1 MKRTDSDL
9 FSSLSRQK
17 SFRVLVALGFLYI
30 ILVIFEL
37 PIVLKNGPA
46 RVSLENAISSRHE
59 FLMDSEEH
67 LLPYKLRP
75 ERKIK
80 ELPKKPLISSLN
92 LTAGIGPGKGTPKS
106 AKRALEL
113 GQKLWFDVE
122 LRNFNQTGSKNQSRA
137 HGKKVLDCP
146 GSISITGDE
155 LSKKGGIMVLPCG
168 LTLGS
173 HVTVIGKP
181 RAARNVTVD
190 GDHKMVSGFVM
201 ELLGLKMA
209 EDEEPPKILYLNP
222 RLKGDWSGWPVI
234 EHNSCYRM
242 QWGRSQRCVGRR
254 SSPDKETVDGLVK
267 CEKWHRDGDNW
278 LDEPVVSGWFKRLT
292 GQRDKKTTIDWS
304 FPFEEEKIFV
314 LTLSA
319 GLEGYHINVDGR
331 HVTSFPY
338 RPGFT
343 LADATGLSLSGDV
356 DVVSIFAASL
366 PTLLPTYAQKHL
378 DFSDSWRAPPV
389 PDGPVELFIGIL
401 SAGSHFGE
409 RMAVRKSWL
418 QHELIRSSR
427 VVARFIVALHRKTEV
442 NVQVKKEAEFFGDIV
457 IVPYMD
463 HYDLVV
469 LKTVAIC
476 EFGVRSVSAKYV
488 MKGDDDT
495 FVRVDAIIDIVKK
508 VGENKSLYIGNMN
521 VNHSALRSGKWAV
534 TFEEWPEEVYPTYAN
549 GPGYI
554 ISSDI
559 ANSIVS
565 EFEKSKLRLFK
576 MEDVSMGMWVE
587 KFSESKPVDYVHSL
601 RFCQFGCIEN
611 YITAHY
617 QSARQMICLW
627 NNLRRLGTASCCND
641 R

>member
-1 MKRTDSDL
+1 M
-9 FSSLSRQK
+9 
-17 SFRVLVALGFLYI
+17 
-30 ILVIFEL
+30 
-37 PIVLKNGPA
+37 
-46 RVSLENAISSRHE
+46 
-59 FLMDSEEH
+59 M
-67 LLPYKLRP
+67 
-75 ERKIK
+75 
-80 ELPKKPLISSLN
+80 
-92 LTAGIGPGKGTPKS
+92 
-106 AKRALEL
+106 
-113 GQKLWFDVE
+113 
-122 LRNFNQTGSKNQSRA
+122 
-137 HGKKVLDCP
+137 
-146 GSISITGDE
+146 
-155 LSKKGGIMVLPCG
+155 LPCG

-181 RAARNVTVD
+181 RAAR
-190 GDHKMVSGFVM
+190 KEMVGPEIPVEKKASEAEVSQFVM
-201 ELLGLKMA
+201 ELVGLKVA
-209 EDEEPPKILYLNP
+209 EDEEPPKILHLNP

-242 QWGRSQRCVGRR
+242 QWGRSQRCEGWR
-254 SSPDKETVDGLVK
+254 STADEETAVDGLLK
-267 CEKWHRDGDNW
+267 CEKWHRDSDYGSEDPLVTRW
-278 LDEPVVSGWFKRLT
+278 LNRLR
-292 GQRDKKTTIDWS
+292 GPDKETIDWS
-304 FPFEEEKIFV
+304 FPFAEEKQFV

-366 PTLLPTYAQKHL
+366 PTLRPSYAQKHL
-378 DFSDSWRAPPV
+378 DFSDRWRAPPV

-409 RMAVRKSWL
+409 RMAVRKSWM

-427 VVARFIVALHRKTEV
+427 VVARFVVALHRKTEV

-476 EFGVRSVSAKYV
+476 EYGVRSVSAKYV

-495 FVRVDAIIDIVKK
+495 FVRVDAIIDEVKK
-508 VGENKSLYIGNMN
+508 VEENKSLYIGNMN
-521 VNHSALRSGKWAV
+521 VHHKALRSGKWAV
-534 TFEEWPEEVYPTYAN
+534 TNEEWPEEVYPTYAN

-565 EFEKSKLRLFK
+565 NFDKNNLRLFK

-587 KFSESKPVDYVHSL
+587 QFNESKPVEYVHSL
-601 RFCQFGCIEN
+601 RFCQFGCVED

-627 NNLRRLGTASCCND
+627 NKLRRLGTASCCNV